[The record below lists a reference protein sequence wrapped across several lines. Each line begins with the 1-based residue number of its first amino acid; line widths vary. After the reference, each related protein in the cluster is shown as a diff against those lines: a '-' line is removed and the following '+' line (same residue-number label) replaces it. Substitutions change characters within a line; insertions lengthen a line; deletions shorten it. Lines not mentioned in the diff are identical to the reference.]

1 MDVIIKV
8 VLKSKKTN
16 SMRPEDIFEPD
27 SNYAIE
33 VKELKKYFKGKFET
47 VKAVDGISFRVKYGE
62 LFGFLGPNGAG
73 KTTTINMLTGL
84 LKPTEGTGTVGGYD
98 ITKNLNS
105 IKQIIGV
112 CPQEP
117 ATFKFLTGKEN
128 IELFG
133 NLHLMTKEALKNRTS
148 KLLETLDLF
157 EASKRK
163 TKSYSGG
170 MVRRLNLIIALINN
184 PKIAFLDEPTVGM
197 DPRARRS
204 TWEYIGSLKNEDKT
218 IILTTHYIEEA
229 EALCDR
235 VAIIDYGKLIE
246 LGSPKELME
255 KYEAENLEK
264 VFMKITGRRIV
275 EGI

>member
-1 MDVIIKV
+1 MGA
-8 VLKSKKTN
+8 
-16 SMRPEDIFEPD
+16 EDIFEPD
-27 SNYAIE
+27 SDYAIE

-47 VKAVDGISFRVKYGE
+47 VKAVDGISFKVKHGE

-73 KTTTINMLTGL
+73 KTTTINILTGL
-84 LKPTEGTGTVGGYD
+84 LKSTEGTAIVGGYD
-98 ITKNLNS
+98 TTKNLNK
-105 IKQIIGV
+105 IKHLIGV

-117 ATFKFLTGKEN
+117 AIFKFLTGKEN

-133 NLHLMTKEALKNRTS
+133 DLHLMNKEELKERRHI
-148 KLLETLDLF
+148 LLKTLDLLD
-157 EASKRK
+157 ASKRK
-163 TKSYSGG
+163 TKGYSGG

-204 TWEYIGSLKNEDKT
+204 TWEFIGSLKNENKT

-246 LGSPKELME
+246 LGSPQELME
-255 KYEAENLEK
+255 KYKAENLEK
-264 VFMKITGRRIV
+264 VFIKITGRRIV

>member
-1 MDVIIKV
+1 MEQDNI
-8 VLKSKKTN
+8 
-16 SMRPEDIFEPD
+16 
-27 SNYAIE
+27 AIE
-33 VKELKKYFKGKFET
+33 VRNLKKYFKGKFET
-47 VKAVDGISFRVKYGE
+47 VKAVDDISFSVKKGE

-73 KTTTINMLTGL
+73 KTTTINILSGL
-84 LKPTEGTGTVGGYD
+84 LKPMEGTAIIGGYD
-98 ITKNLNS
+98 VNSNL
-105 IKQIIGV
+105 KKVKEQIGI

-117 ATFKFLTGKEN
+117 AIFKFLNGREN

-133 NLHLMTKEALKNRTS
+133 NLHLMAKDVLKERTQN
-148 KLLETLDLF
+148 LLEKLDLL

-163 TKSYSGG
+163 TKGYSGG
-170 MVRRLNLIIALINN
+170 MIRRLNLIIALIND
-184 PKIAFLDEPTVGM
+184 PQIAFLDEPTVGM

-204 TWEYIGSLKNEDKT
+204 TWEFIGALKNTNKT

>member
-1 MDVIIKV
+1 MDVNLKMV
-8 VLKSKKTN
+8 TKSKKHE
-16 SMRPEDIFEPD
+16 SMSPEDIINPD
-27 SNYAIE
+27 NDIAIE

-47 VKAVDGISFRVKYGE
+47 VKAVDGISFKVKQGE

-73 KTTTINMLTGL
+73 KTTTINILSGV
-84 LKPTEGTGTVGGYD
+84 LKPTEGTAIINGYD
-98 ITKNLNS
+98 VLKDLKK
-105 IKQIIGV
+105 IKELIGIV
-112 CPQEP
+112 PQEP
-117 ATFKFLTGKEN
+117 AIFKFLNAREN

-133 NLHLMTKEALKNRTS
+133 NLHLMGKEELKERS
-148 KLLETLDLF
+148 QDLLKKLDLL

-163 TKSYSGG
+163 TKNYSGG
-170 MVRRLNLIIALINN
+170 MIRRLNLIIALIND

-204 TWEYIGSLKNEDKT
+204 TWEFIGDLKNTNRT

-255 KYEAENLEK
+255 KYETENLEK
-264 VFMKITGRRIV
+264 VFMKITGRRIM
-275 EGI
+275 EGM

>member
-1 MDVIIKV
+1 MENNNI
-8 VLKSKKTN
+8 
-16 SMRPEDIFEPD
+16 
-27 SNYAIE
+27 AIE
-33 VKELKKYFKGKFET
+33 VKNLKKYFEGKFET
-47 VKAVDGISFRVKYGE
+47 VKAVDGISFKVNYGE

-73 KTTTINMLTGL
+73 KTTTINMLTGI

-98 ITKNLNS
+98 IIKDLNR

-117 ATFKFLTGKEN
+117 AIFKFLTGKEN

-133 NLHLMTKEALKNRTS
+133 NLHLMNKEDLKNRKD
-148 KLLETLDLF
+148 KLLETLDLL
-157 EASKRK
+157 EASRRK
-163 TKSYSGG
+163 TKGYSGG
-170 MVRRLNLIIALINN
+170 MIRRLNLIIALINN
-184 PKIAFLDEPTVGM
+184 PKIAFLDEPTMGM

-229 EALCDR
+229 QALCDR

-246 LGSPKELME
+246 LGSPNELIE
-255 KYEAENLEK
+255 KYEVENLEK
-264 VFMKITGRRIV
+264 VFMKITGRRIL

>member
-1 MDVIIKV
+1 MEQDNI
-8 VLKSKKTN
+8 
-16 SMRPEDIFEPD
+16 
-27 SNYAIE
+27 AIE
-33 VKELKKYFKGKFET
+33 VRNLKKYFKGKFET
-47 VKAVDGISFRVKYGE
+47 VKAVDDISFSVKKGE

-73 KTTTINMLTGL
+73 KTTTINILSGL
-84 LKPTEGTGTVGGYD
+84 LKPMEGTAIIGGYD
-98 ITKNLNS
+98 VNSNL
-105 IKQIIGV
+105 KKVKEQIGI

-117 ATFKFLTGKEN
+117 AIFKFLNGREN

-133 NLHLMTKEALKNRTS
+133 NLHLMSKDVLKERTQN
-148 KLLETLDLF
+148 LLEKLDLL

-163 TKSYSGG
+163 TKGYSGG
-170 MVRRLNLIIALINN
+170 MIRRLNLIIALIND
-184 PKIAFLDEPTVGM
+184 PQIAFLDEPTVGM

-204 TWEYIGSLKNEDKT
+204 TWEFIGALKNTNKT

>member
-1 MDVIIKV
+1 MG
-8 VLKSKKTN
+8 LKSKKTN
-16 SMRPEDIFEPD
+16 PMRTEDIFEPD
-27 SNYAIE
+27 SSYAIE

-47 VKAVDGISFRVKYGE
+47 VKAVDGISFKVKYGE

-84 LKPTEGTGTVGGYD
+84 LKPTEGTGAVGGYD

-133 NLHLMTKEALKNRTS
+133 NLHLIAKEVLKNRTS
-148 KLLETLDLF
+148 KLLETLDLL

-163 TKSYSGG
+163 TKGYSGG

-229 EALCDR
+229 EALCDK

-255 KYEAENLEK
+255 KYEAVNLEK

>member
-1 MDVIIKV
+1 MVTKLRKYD
-8 VLKSKKTN
+8 
-16 SMRPEDIFEPD
+16 SMSPEDILDPD
-27 SNYAIE
+27 NGYAIE
-33 VKELKKYFKGKFET
+33 VKELKKYFKGKYET
-47 VKAVDGISFRVKYGE
+47 VKAVDGISFEVKQGE

-73 KTTTINMLTGL
+73 KTTTINILCGL
-84 LKPTEGTGTVGGYD
+84 LKPTEGTAIVGGYD
-98 ITKNLNS
+98 VLRNLN
-105 IKQIIGV
+105 KVKELIGI

-117 ATFKFLTGKEN
+117 AIFKFLNGKEN

-133 NLHLMTKEALKNRTS
+133 NLHSMQKEQLKERTQY
-148 KLLETLDLF
+148 LLRKLDLL

-163 TKSYSGG
+163 TKGYSGG
-170 MVRRLNLIIALINN
+170 MIRRLNLIIALIND

-197 DPRARRS
+197 DPRARRA
-204 TWEYIGSLKNEDKT
+204 TWEFIGALKKTNKT

-246 LGSPKELME
+246 LGSPQELMK